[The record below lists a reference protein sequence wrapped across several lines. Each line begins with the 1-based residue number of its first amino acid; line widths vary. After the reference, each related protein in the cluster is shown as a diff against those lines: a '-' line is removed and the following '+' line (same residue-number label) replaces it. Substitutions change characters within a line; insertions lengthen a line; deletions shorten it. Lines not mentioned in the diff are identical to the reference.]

1 MAISPS
7 KNKIASPTARNYIYL
22 YEIPIVILSAL
33 LKKVRKIEI
42 RTTRLVNDLFGGEY
56 ESVFKG
62 QGIEF
67 ADVREYV
74 PGDDIRTIDWNVTAR
89 SQHPFVKK
97 FVETREL
104 TVLFIVDMSGSQY
117 FGSVDKL
124 KSEIAAEITAILAFS
139 AVKNNDKTG
148 LLIATEGVEK
158 FIPVKKGRNHALRVI
173 REVLGYQPKKKGTQL
188 AGALEYLYR
197 IQKRTSVIFL
207 ISDFMDQGYEK
218 ALKILSRKHDVIAI
232 HLQDPLEQ
240 ALPKVG
246 LMELVDRETG
256 KTVMVDTNS
265 SDFRTRFRETAE
277 RKQSALKKLFKSL
290 QIDCIDIPTSTSYV
304 EPLFRFF
311 KSRER
316 K

>member
-1 MAISPS
+1 M
-7 KNKIASPTARNYIYL
+7 
-22 YEIPIVILSAL
+22 IPAAL

-89 SQHPFVKK
+89 SLHPFVKK

-104 TVLFIVDMSGSQY
+104 TVLFAVDMSGSQY
-117 FGSVDKL
+117 FGSTDKL

-173 REVLGYQPKKKGTQL
+173 REILGFQPKKKKTQL
-188 AGALEYLYR
+188 SGALEYLYR
-197 IQKRTSVIFL
+197 IQTRSSVIFL
-207 ISDFMDQGYEK
+207 ISDFMDEGYEK

-232 HLQDPLEQ
+232 HLRDVLEHQ
-240 ALPKVG
+240 FPRVG
-246 LMELVDRETG
+246 LVEMADRESGKTMLVDTTSVQFQR
-256 KTVMVDTNS
+256 
-265 SDFRTRFRETAE
+265 RFRQTADA
-277 RKQSALKKLFKSL
+277 RQAALEKLFKRL
-290 QIDCIDIPTSTSYV
+290 QIDCIEIPANTSYI
-304 EPLFRFF
+304 EPLFKFF
-311 KSRER
+311 KGRE
-316 K
+316 KK

>member
-1 MAISPS
+1 M
-7 KNKIASPTARNYIYL
+7 
-22 YEIPIVILSAL
+22 IPAAL

-89 SQHPFVKK
+89 SLHPFVKK

-104 TVLFIVDMSGSQY
+104 TVLFAVDMSGSQY
-117 FGSVDKL
+117 FGSTDKL

-173 REVLGYQPKKKGTQL
+173 REVLGYQPKKKKTQL
-188 AGALEYLYR
+188 ASALEYLYR
-197 IQKRTSVIFL
+197 VQTRTSVIFL
-207 ISDFMDQGYEK
+207 ISDFMDDGYEK
-218 ALKILSRKHDVIAI
+218 VLKILSRKHDVIAI
-232 HLQDPLEQ
+232 RLHDPLEQ
-240 ALPKVG
+240 ELPKVG
-246 LMELVDRETG
+246 LLELVDRETG
-256 KTVMVDTNS
+256 KTMLVDTTS
-265 SDFRTRFRETAE
+265 REFQKRFRETAE
-277 RKQSALKKLFKSL
+277 EKQAALVRLFKRL
-290 QIDCIDIPTSTSYV
+290 QIDWIDIPANASYI
-304 EPLFRFF
+304 EPLFKFF
-311 KSRER
+311 KSRE
-316 K
+316 KK

>member
-1 MAISPS
+1 M
-7 KNKIASPTARNYIYL
+7 
-22 YEIPIVILSAL
+22 IPAEL

-42 RTTRLVNDLFGGEY
+42 HTTRLVNDLFGGEY

-89 SQHPFVKK
+89 SLHPFVKK

-104 TVLFIVDMSGSQY
+104 TVIFAVDMSGSQY
-117 FGSVDKL
+117 FGSTDKL

-148 LLIATEGVEK
+148 LLIITEEVEK

-173 REVLGYQPKKKGTQL
+173 REILGYHPKKKGTHL
-188 AGALEYLYR
+188 AEALEYLYR
-197 IQKRTSVIFL
+197 VQTRTSVVFL
-207 ISDFMDQGYEK
+207 ISDFMDEGYEK

-232 HLQDPLEQ
+232 HLRDLLEQ
-240 ALPKVG
+240 QFPKVG
-246 LMELVDRETG
+246 LAELVDRETG
-256 KTVMVDTNS
+256 KTLLVDTAS
-265 SDFRTRFRETAE
+265 PQFQKQFRKTAE
-277 RKQSALKKLFKSL
+277 EKHAALEKLFKRL
-290 QIDCIDIPTSTSYV
+290 QIDRIDIPANTSYI
-304 EPLFRFF
+304 EPLFKFF
-311 KSRER
+311 KSRE
-316 K
+316 KK

>member
-1 MAISPS
+1 MSLA
-7 KNKIASPTARNYIYL
+7 
-22 YEIPIVILSAL
+22 AL

-67 ADVREYV
+67 SDVREYV

-104 TVLFIVDMSGSQY
+104 TVLFAVDMSGSQY
-117 FGSVDKL
+117 FGSTEKL
-124 KSEIAAEITAILAFS
+124 KSEIAAEITAVLAFS

-148 LLIATEGVEK
+148 LLIVTEGAEK

-173 REVLGYQPKKKGTQL
+173 REILGYQPRKKGTRLVEAIEFLHRVQ
-188 AGALEYLYR
+188 R
-197 IQKRTSVIFL
+197 RTSVVFL
-207 ISDFMDQGYEK
+207 ISDFMDAGYEK

-232 HLQDPLEQ
+232 HLHDPLEQ
-240 ALPKVG
+240 QFPNVG
-246 LMELVDRETG
+246 LVELADRETG
-256 KTVMVDTNS
+256 KTTFVDTASEQFQEQFRRTAAS
-265 SDFRTRFRETAE
+265 SQA
-277 RKQSALKKLFKSL
+277 ALEKLLKSL
-290 QIDCIDIPTSTSYV
+290 QIDRIDIPVNASYV
-304 EPLFRFF
+304 EPLFKFF
-311 KSRER
+311 KGRER
-316 K
+316 R

>member
-1 MAISPS
+1 M
-7 KNKIASPTARNYIYL
+7 
-22 YEIPIVILSAL
+22 IPAAL

-42 RTTRLVNDLFGGEY
+42 HTTRLVNDLFGGEY

-74 PGDDIRTIDWNVTAR
+74 PGDDIRTIDWNMTAR
-89 SQHPFVKK
+89 SLHPFVKK

-104 TVLFIVDMSGSQY
+104 TVIFAVDMSGSQY
-117 FGSVDKL
+117 FGSTDKL

-148 LLIATEGVEK
+148 LLIVTDEVEK

-173 REVLGYQPKKKGTQL
+173 REILGYKPRKKGTQL
-188 AGALEYLYR
+188 TGAFEYLYR
-197 IQKRTSVIFL
+197 VQSRTSVIFL
-207 ISDFMDQGYEK
+207 ISDFMDEGYEK
-218 ALKILSRKHDVIAI
+218 ALKILSRKHDVIAV
-232 HLQDPLEQ
+232 HLHDPLEQ
-240 ALPKVG
+240 EFPKVG
-246 LMELVDRETG
+246 LVELVDRETG
-256 KTVMVDTNS
+256 KTVLVDTAS
-265 SDFRTRFRETAE
+265 SQFQKKFRRTAE
-277 RKQSALKKLFKSL
+277 EKQEALEKLFKRL
-290 QIDCIDIPTSTSYV
+290 QIDRIDIPANASYI
-304 EPLFRFF
+304 EPLFKFF

>member
-1 MAISPS
+1 M
-7 KNKIASPTARNYIYL
+7 
-22 YEIPIVILSAL
+22 IPAAL

-89 SQHPFVKK
+89 SLNPFVKK

-104 TVLFIVDMSGSQY
+104 TVLFAVDMSGSQY
-117 FGSVDKL
+117 FGSTDKL

-148 LLIATEGVEK
+148 LMIATEGVEK
-158 FIPVKKGRNHALRVI
+158 YIPVKKGRNHALRVI
-173 REVLGYQPKKKGTQL
+173 REILGYQPKKKKTQL
-188 AGALEYLYR
+188 SGALEYLYR
-197 IQKRTSVIFL
+197 VQTRTSIIFL
-207 ISDFMDQGYEK
+207 ISDFMDEGYEK

-232 HLQDPLEQ
+232 HIHDRLEQ
-240 ALPKVG
+240 ELPKIG
-246 LMELVDRETG
+246 LLELADRETG
-256 KTVMVDTNS
+256 KTLLVDTAS
-265 SDFRTRFRETAE
+265 PRFQKRFRQHAE
-277 RKQSALKKLFKSL
+277 EKQIALEKLFKRL
-290 QIDCIDIPTSTSYV
+290 QIDWIDIPANASYID
-304 EPLFRFF
+304 PLFRFF
-311 KSRER
+311 KSRE
-316 K
+316 KK

>member
-1 MAISPS
+1 M
-7 KNKIASPTARNYIYL
+7 
-22 YEIPIVILSAL
+22 IPAAL

-104 TVLFIVDMSGSQY
+104 TVFFVVDMSGSQY
-117 FGSVDKL
+117 FGSTDKL

-148 LLIATEGVEK
+148 MLIATEGMEK

-173 REVLGYQPKKKGTQL
+173 REILGYQPQKRGTQL

-197 IQKRTSVIFL
+197 VQTRTSVIFL
-207 ISDFMDQGYEK
+207 ISDFMDEGYEK
-218 ALKILSRKHDVIAI
+218 ALKILSRKHDVIAVQ
-232 HLQDPLEQ
+232 LRDTLEQ
-240 ALPKVG
+240 KFPPIG
-246 LMELVDRETG
+246 LIELADRETG
-256 KTVMVDTNS
+256 KTMLVDTA
-265 SDFRTRFRETAE
+265 SDIFQKRFTKATQA
-277 RKQSALKKLFKSL
+277 KQAALEKLFKRL
-290 QIDCIDIPTSTSYV
+290 QIDRIEIPANASYV
-304 EPLFRFF
+304 DPLFKFF
-311 KSRER
+311 KSRE
-316 K
+316 KK

>member
-1 MAISPS
+1 M
-7 KNKIASPTARNYIYL
+7 
-22 YEIPIVILSAL
+22 IPATL

-89 SQHPFVKK
+89 TGHPFVKK

-104 TVLFIVDMSGSQY
+104 TVFFLVDMSGSQY
-117 FGSVDKL
+117 FGSTDKL

-173 REVLGYQPKKKGTQL
+173 REILGYQPQKKKTDL
-188 AGALEYLYR
+188 KDAIEYLYR
-197 IQKRTSVIFL
+197 VQTRTSVVFL
-207 ISDFMDQGYEK
+207 ISDFMDDGYEK
-218 ALKILSRKHDVIAI
+218 ALKILSQKHDVIAV
-232 HLQDPLEQ
+232 HLRDPLEQ
-240 ALPKVG
+240 KIPKVG
-246 LMELVDRETG
+246 LLELVDRETG
-256 KTVMVDTNS
+256 KTLLIDTTS
-265 SDFRTRFRETAE
+265 AQFQKRFRQTAD
-277 RKQSALKKLFKSL
+277 RKQEALEKLFKRL
-290 QIDCIDIPTSTSYV
+290 QIDRIEIPANASYID
-304 EPLFRFF
+304 PLFKFF
-311 KSRER
+311 KSRE
-316 K
+316 KK

>member
-1 MAISPS
+1 M
-7 KNKIASPTARNYIYL
+7 
-22 YEIPIVILSAL
+22 IPAAL

-67 ADVREYV
+67 SDVREYV

-104 TVLFIVDMSGSQY
+104 TVLFAVDMSGSQY
-117 FGSVDKL
+117 FGSTDKL

-148 LLIATEGVEK
+148 LIIATEEVEK

-173 REVLGYQPKKKGTQL
+173 REVLGYQPKKKGTRL
-188 AGALEYLYR
+188 ASALEYLSR
-197 IQKRTSVIFL
+197 VQTRTSIVFL
-207 ISDFMDQGYEK
+207 ISDFMDEGYEK
-218 ALKILSRKHDVIAI
+218 ALKIMSRKHDVIAI
-232 HLQDPLEQ
+232 HIHDPLEEQ
-240 ALPKVG
+240 FPRIG
-246 LMELVDRETG
+246 LVELVDRESG
-256 KTVMVDTNS
+256 KTLLVDTS
-265 SDFRTRFRETAE
+265 SKQFHLRFLRQANE
-277 RKQSALKKLFKSL
+277 KQAALKKLLKSL
-290 QIDCIDIPTSTSYV
+290 QIDRIDVPANASYI

-311 KSRER
+311 KSRE
-316 K
+316 KK

>member
-1 MAISPS
+1 M
-7 KNKIASPTARNYIYL
+7 
-22 YEIPIVILSAL
+22 IPAAL

-42 RTTRLVNDLFGGEY
+42 RTNRLVNDLFGGEY

-67 ADVREYV
+67 SDVREYV

-104 TVLFIVDMSGSQY
+104 TVLFAVDMSGSQY
-117 FGSVDKL
+117 FGTTDKL

-173 REVLGYQPKKKGTQL
+173 REILGYQPRKKGTRL
-188 AGALEYLYR
+188 VEALQYLSR
-197 IQKRTSVIFL
+197 VQTRSAVIFL
-207 ISDFMDQGYEK
+207 ISDFLDEGYEK
-218 ALKILSRKHDVIAI
+218 ALKILSRKHDVVAI
-232 HLQDPLEQ
+232 HLHDPLEQ
-240 ALPKVG
+240 DFPKIG
-246 LMELVDRETG
+246 LVDLVDRETG
-256 KTVMVDTNS
+256 ETLLVDTS
-265 SDFRTRFRETAE
+265 STQFHIRFRRMANQKYTALE
-277 RKQSALKKLFKSL
+277 KLLKSL
-290 QIDCIDIPTSTSYV
+290 QIDRINIPANASYID
-304 EPLFRFF
+304 PLFKFF